1 MPALTCLVAF
11 DTFQLLDVTGPCS
24 VLGAA
29 NDLLGHRAYDL
40 RIVAAHDGLVRSN
53 CGVEIRCAS
62 IADTAPGEVDA
73 FFVAG
78 GDPLGLR
85 ETMRNQDMRAWAFDA
100 AKYARRYGS
109 ICSGSAILAS
119 WDMIGSRRFATHWA
133 AVPEVRKLWPDLNLD
148 PEAIYVA
155 DGPLWTS
162 AGITTGIDMML
173 AIVEQDHGADIARSI
188 AQRLVLSA
196 RRPGWQSQFAALDD
210 HRVQGERYADLVSWI
225 GLNLQLRLDVETLAE
240 RAGESLRSFHR
251 NFSQATGHTP
261 AAFVASQRIQRAR
274 DLIVAG
280 VPLKQV
286 ALRTGYPNVAQLSGA
301 FQRALGMSATAY
313 RIVHAQAAAKQEKTP
328 AE

>member
-1 MPALTCLVAF
+1 MSGLTCLIAF

-29 NDLLGHRAYDL
+29 NDLLGRKAYDL

-53 CGVEIRCAS
+53 CGVEMRCVS
-62 IADTAPGEVDA
+62 IGDVPPGEVDA

-78 GDPLGLR
+78 GDPPGIR
-85 ETMRNQDMRAWAFDA
+85 ETMRDRTVRAWALDA
-100 AKYARRYGS
+100 AKQARRYGS

-133 AVPEVRKLWPDLNLD
+133 AVPQMKKLWPNLSLD

-173 AIVEQDHGADIARSI
+173 AIVEQDHGADVARAI

-196 RRPGWQSQFAALDD
+196 RRPGWQSQFAALDN
-210 HRVQGERYADLVSWI
+210 HRGQGKRYADLVSWI
-225 GLNLQLRLDVETLAE
+225 GLNLSLRLDVETLAE

-251 NFSQATGHTP
+251 NFSQTMGKTP
-261 AAFVASQRIQRAR
+261 AAFVASQRIERAR

-313 RIVHAQAAAKQEKTP
+313 RIVHAQAAATHEKTP